1 MLVLPPEVELA
12 ALGRLAATLT
22 AHTQPDDLIAAALH
36 GVHDLAPLERVS
48 LLLLS
53 DALGEPRWRKTL
65 STDPTRTQELWANDP
80 NADGLAGMCA
90 RTRQPQVIVEPRTH
104 HAFVESVDGVPDLP
118 LTAVLGVPLLSGNAQ
133 VLGVLMAYNPATPFD
148 DHAVALFTS
157 LGAVLANALQHTQLI
172 QRLTETNAAL
182 ENSRREL
189 ARSRQTLFALFDGLP
204 QAIYIIDPAYRLVA
218 INRTQAYAVQPA
230 TTPPQLVGRVCYTAL
245 YGRATPCPECRVHDT
260 LAAGHTTERVE
271 YREAAQGTRAWEMS
285 TYPIRNDEGQVFCA
299 IVLAHD
305 VTDKR
310 QLEYSLIQAEKM
322 AVLGQLAAGVAHD
335 INNPLAAII
344 ANTQLLRREVLPNED
359 WRDSLDLIALAGERA
374 QRVVRNLLDFARQE
388 TYDLYFIDPNDTL
401 TSALALVQSQ
411 FHAANIALEVNLA
424 GGLPLV
430 EASSDHLQSVWL
442 NLLLNA
448 RDALSGR
455 PTPWVRVASV
465 ECGGRVCI
473 TIADNGAGIP
483 PEKLERIFEPFF
495 TTKKAGLGTG
505 LGLALCQRI
514 VRQHTGTISV
524 QSEVGVGTTFT
535 VQLPGYFH

>member
-1 MLVLPPEVELA
+1 MPLPPPDAELTALGHLA
-12 ALGRLAATLT
+12 ASLT

-36 GVHDLAPLERVS
+36 GVHQLVGLERVA

-53 DALGEPRWRKTL
+53 ETLGEPRWRKTL
-65 STDPTRTQELWANDP
+65 SSDPTRTQELWANDP
-80 NADGLAGMCA
+80 AADGLAGACT

-104 HAFVESVDGVPDLP
+104 PAFVESVDGVPGLP
-118 LTAVLGVPLLSGNAQ
+118 LNAVLCVPLLSGNAQ

-148 DHAVALFTS
+148 DHTLALFTS

-218 INRTQAYAVQPA
+218 VNRAQASAVQPPA
-230 TTPPQLVGRVCYTAL
+230 APPQLVGRVCYTAL
-245 YGRATPCPECRVHDT
+245 YGRAAPCPGCQVHTT
-260 LAAGHTTERVE
+260 LATSQTTARVE
-271 YREAAQGTRAWEMS
+271 RRPTAETERAWEIS
-285 TYPIRNDEGQVFCA
+285 TYPIRNDDGQVFCA

-305 VTDKR
+305 ATEKR
-310 QLEYSLIQAEKM
+310 QLEESLIQAEKM

-359 WRDSLDLIALAGERA
+359 WRDSLDLMALAGERA

-411 FHAANIALEVNLA
+411 FHAANITLEVNLA
-424 GGLPLV
+424 EGLPLV

-455 PTPWVRVASV
+455 PTPWVRVSSAA
-465 ECGGRVCI
+465 CGGQVCI

-483 PEKLERIFEPFF
+483 PDKLERIFEPFF

-514 VRQHTGTISV
+514 VRQHRGSITVTSTPD
-524 QSEVGVGTTFT
+524 VGTTFT
-535 VQLPGYFH
+535 VTLTGYFH

>member
-1 MLVLPPEVELA
+1 MSALSAQAELTTLGQLVV
-12 ALGRLAATLT
+12 TLT
-22 AHTQPDDLIAAALH
+22 AHTQPDDIIAAALQ
-36 GVHDLAPLERVS
+36 GVHQLAPVERAAW
-48 LLLLS
+48 LAL
-53 DALGEPRWRKTL
+53 AETLGEPRWRKTL
-65 STDPTRTQELWANDP
+65 SSDPTHTQELWANDP
-80 NADGLAGMCA
+80 NADGLAGLCA
-90 RTRQPQVIVEPRTH
+90 RAGQPLMFANPRAH
-104 HAFVESVDGVPDLP
+104 PAFVESIDGVPDLA
-118 LTAVLGVPLLSGNAQ
+118 LTTLLCVPVRRGQAPP
-133 VLGVLMAYNPATPFD
+133 LGVLMVYNPTAPLD
-148 DHAVALFTS
+148 DHALTVFTL
-157 LGAVLANALQHTQLI
+157 LGAALANALHHAQVI
-172 QRLTETNAAL
+172 QRLTSANMAL

-218 INRTQAYAVQPA
+218 VNRAQASLVHPPA
-230 TTPPQLVGRVCYTAL
+230 TPPQLVGRLCYTAL
-245 YGRATPCPECRVHDT
+245 YGRAAPCPDCRVHET
-260 LAAGHTTERVE
+260 LAAGQTTARVE
-271 YREAAQGTRAWEMS
+271 RRDLASGRREWELN
-285 TYPIRNDEGQVFCA
+285 TYPIHNDDGQVFCA

-305 VTDKR
+305 VTEKR
-310 QLEYSLIQAEKM
+310 HLEESLVQAEKM

-344 ANTQLLRREVLPNED
+344 ANTQLLRREALPNDD

-424 GGLPLV
+424 QGLPLV
-430 EASSDHLQSVWL
+430 QASSDHLQSVWL

-455 PTPWVRVASV
+455 PDPWVRVTSA
-465 ECGGRVCI
+465 ERGGQVCI
-473 TIADNGAGIP
+473 TIQDNGAGIP
-483 PEKLERIFEPFF
+483 PEKLGRIFEPFF

-514 VRQHTGTISV
+514 VRQHHGEITVASAPEAGA
-524 QSEVGVGTTFT
+524 TFT
-535 VQLPGYFH
+535 VTLPGYFH